1 MAALGEGV
9 ASNRIDEKVVDDAVG
24 FRVEAR
30 DDGVVV
36 GKGEGGED
44 GYETGDGFGA
54 IGDKALDV
62 WRGAL
67 ELIAIAEP
75 IGGYEDHG
83 GAVEGGE
90 GAANKGWD
98 QRGGGGAA
106 EEESKG

>member
-1 MAALGEGV
+1 MAALREGV
-9 ASNRIDEKVVDDAVG
+9 AGDRIDEKVVDDAVG

-44 GYETGDGFGA
+44 GYETRDGFGT
-54 IGDKALDV
+54 IGDEAVDV

-67 ELIAIAEP
+67 ELVAIAEP

-83 GAVEGGE
+83 GAVEGGV
-90 GAANKGWD
+90 GASSKGWD
-98 QRGGGGAA
+98 QRGEGEDA
-106 EEESKG
+106 